1 MALSSGN
8 WTVAYLNGDRSLDT
22 SITRRKKYT
31 NLKLTMASG
40 QWPAAGV
47 NMPGAGSV
55 GMVRNLDTYILGAIS
70 SSTASTNLVWNL
82 TTGLKLRVFKSR
94 AVTVTA
100 GQAML
105 SATQTMAARVFHV
118 TAIGW

>member
-8 WTVAYLNGDRSLDT
+8 WTVAFLNGDRNLDT
-22 SITRRKKYT
+22 SITRRKKYV

-55 GMVRNLDTYILGAIS
+55 GMVRNLDSYIIHAQS
-70 SSTASTNLVWNL
+70 SPTASTNLSYFL
-82 TTGLKLRVFKSR
+82 TTGLKLRLFKSR

-105 SATQTMAARVFHV
+105 SATQTLAARVFHV